1 MRPAR
6 PRLERLVVLRSLA
19 TALLLAVLVLLV
31 GGAAVWAHPSSF
43 PDVNEGLPAHD
54 AIEYLTGCKVIAGF
68 TDGTFGPEKTL
79 TRGQATK
86 VLVLWREVP
95 PADKGPT
102 FTDVDAVYRSYV
114 TTAAA
119 QGWIT
124 GYPDGSFK
132 AYTTLSRQQ
141 MAIIMVRAMGWEA
154 DAQNLSSAKVEQ
166 ILGAFNDASA
176 IATVARP
183 YVAMAVQKGLFGGAN
198 GCFSPQDGITR
209 AQFSLVVFRAELTL
223 RSVVTQVRLSNPAD
237 FPDRTRVVFDLSRAP
252 GSVTASM
259 SPDGKLNIDYTG
271 GAIAGTLGKA
281 VGSTEVKNTVVSQ
294 LAYNPKTVRI
304 TLELA
309 RYQYFRIMSLA
320 PSGSQ
325 GNRIAV
331 DVYKRVDGPLDGGP
345 PLICVDPGHGGS
357 DTGAVGVA
365 GTYEKDVNL
374 AIGLLLAK
382 NLQDAGLR
390 TIMTRSDDSYPTLQ
404 QRCDIAN
411 AALANLFVSVHNN
424 AAGDPDTV
432 GTETF
437 YWGTPDKYSVQGQL
451 LAQAIQR
458 NLVAAVQ
465 SVDRGARTHW
475 INLAVLA
482 GTKMPAALT
491 EVGFLTNAQEEQK
504 LLSPNYQK
512 AAAQGIANGIL
523 EYLKWST
530 TIYTTE

>member
-1 MRPAR
+1 L
-6 PRLERLVVLRSLA
+6 RLGRLAAFA
-19 TALLLAVLVLLV
+19 TVTAALLLAALLLLA
-31 GGAAVWAHPSSF
+31 GGSAAWAHPSSF
-43 PDVNEGLPAHD
+43 PDVNEGLPSHD
-54 AIEYLTGCKVIAGF
+54 AIEYLTGCKIISGF
-68 TDGTFGPEKTL
+68 PNGTFGPEQTL

-95 PADKGPT
+95 PVDKGPT
-102 FTDVDAVYRSYV
+102 FTDLDAIYRSYV
-114 TTAAA
+114 TRAAA

-141 MAIIMVRAMGWEA
+141 MAIIMVRAMGWET
-154 DAQNLSSAKVEQ
+154 DAQKLSSAKIEQ
-166 ILGAFNDASA
+166 TLGAFSDAAA

-198 GCFSPQDGITR
+198 GCFSPQEGITR
-209 AQFSLVVFRAELTL
+209 AQFCLVVFRAELTL
-223 RSVVTQVRLSNPAD
+223 RSVVTQVRTSNPVD

-252 GSVTASM
+252 GSVKVTVAST
-259 SPDGKLNIDYTG
+259 GRLNIDYTG
-271 GAIAGTLGKA
+271 GAIGGYLTKA
-281 VGSTEVKNTVVSQ
+281 IDSPEVKSAVVSQ

-304 TLELA
+304 SLELA
-309 RYQYFRIMSLA
+309 RFQYFRVMSLA
-320 PSGSQ
+320 PSGGQ
-325 GNRIAV
+325 GNRIAI
-331 DVYKRVDGPLDGGP
+331 DVYKRVDGPLEDGP
-345 PLICVDPGHGGS
+345 PLVCVDPGHGGS

-390 TIMTRSDDSYPTLQ
+390 TTMTRSDDSYPTLQ

-411 AALANLFVSVHNN
+411 AAFANLFVSVHNN
-424 AAGDPDTV
+424 AAGDSTAT

-437 YWGTPDKYSVQGQL
+437 YWGTPDKYSVEGQL

-504 LLSPNYQK
+504 LLSPDYQK

-530 TIYTTE
+530 TVYTTE